1 MSNLNPSSIFF
12 KHAAPPSPARV
23 PFNAVTRLQAS
34 ETRQDERQ
42 LYVSS
47 SEQQAQGGF
56 FAVKTPKLPSIG
68 RQRCRNEPFYTC
80 VPLSPDPFR
89 QKRFHHLRILSHAKG
104 LRPRVP
110 ELPGTRADGI
120 LDIAR
125 GLAGR

>member
-1 MSNLNPSSIFF
+1 M
-12 KHAAPPSPARV
+12 
-23 PFNAVTRLQAS
+23 
-34 ETRQDERQ
+34 
-42 LYVSS
+42 VSVS
-47 SEQQAQGGF
+47 TGMILRHQNT
-56 FAVKTPKLPSIG
+56 KIPSIG

-125 GLAGR
+125 RLAGRWFE